1 MDIHEERMQSL
12 RQQLSLKA
20 AILITSPENRR
31 YFSGFEA
38 HDTQLDESSGAL
50 LISRDKQWL
59 FTDSRYTE
67 IAEKEAPLFTVINY
81 KNGLAAEIEKL
92 KAHFDLIYVEP
103 EYLTIA
109 ALTRLR
115 KSKAKFKPVP
125 FSVNAF
131 RAVKSSFEINFVKKA
146 LAITEKA
153 LGLLLKNMAPGQT
166 EAECALFLETEFKRL
181 GADGPSF
188 ATIVAAGPNGALPHA
203 VPGGRKLKNGE
214 TVIVDCGAK
223 YKGYCAD
230 ITRTKI
236 LGEPK
241 SWQKE
246 IYSIVREAQLRSI
259 AAIGPGVLAKD
270 VDALARDY
278 ISEKGYG
285 EYFGHGLGHGVGLA
299 IHEAPSLSPRNP
311 NPLQVGEIVTV
322 EPGIY
327 LPGKGGV
334 RLEQLV
340 LVTEDGHELLNKN
353 KDFYDFGKI

>member
-1 MDIHEERMQSL
+1 MDIHQERLKAL
-12 RQQLSLKA
+12 RQQLCPEA
-20 AILITSPENRR
+20 ALLITCPENRR

-38 HDTQLDESSGAL
+38 QDTQLDESSGVL
-50 LISRDKQWL
+50 LISRKKQWL

-92 KAHFDLIYVEP
+92 KKHFELIYIEP
-103 EYLTIA
+103 EYLTVA
-109 ALTRLR
+109 TLTRLR

-125 FSVNAF
+125 FSVNAQ
-131 RAVKSSFEINFVKKA
+131 RAVKSSLEINFVKKA

-153 LGLLLKNMAPGQT
+153 LGELLNNMAPGQT

-188 ATIVAAGPNGALPHA
+188 DTIVAAGPNGSLPHA
-203 VPGGRKLKNGE
+203 VPGSRKLKNGE
-214 TVIVDCGAK
+214 TVIVDCGAR

-236 LGEPK
+236 LGEAK
-241 SWQKE
+241 GWQKE
-246 IYSIVREAQLRSI
+246 IYSIVREAQLRAI
-259 AAIGPGVLAKD
+259 MAIGPGVLAKD
-270 VDALARDY
+270 VDAIARDY
-278 ISEKGYG
+278 INEKGYG

-311 NPLQVGEIVTV
+311 NPLQIGEIVTV

-340 LVTEDGHELLNKN
+340 LVTKGGHELLNKN
-353 KDFYDFGKI
+353 KDFYKF